1 VQRLCFFQVNLVPD
15 SFVIFAAVK
24 QMRTISPFLSVV
36 LMMLMLSGSLGYT
49 LIRHSCLH
57 CGTQTITATMG
68 VNSEDESC
76 CCSHHDTDINHRH
89 GTMEMLISDDCCSHE
104 TERVVTDELVRSE
117 LENEIIPYFML
128 ASVVAVIH
136 DQPAENIRSSF
147 TDRPFHHGRDLT
159 TMHCQIRS

>member
-1 VQRLCFFQVNLVPD
+1 MQCLCFFCINIVPD
-15 SFVIFAAVK
+15 SFVIFAVVK

-57 CGTQTITATMG
+57 CGTETVTATMG
-68 VNSEDESC
+68 VHSEDNC
-76 CCSHHDTDINHRH
+76 CCSHHDTDTNHRH
-89 GTMEMLISDDCCSHE
+89 GTTEMLFSDDCCSHE

-117 LENEIIPYFML
+117 LENEIIPWFML
-128 ASVVAVIH
+128 ASVMAVIA
-136 DQPAENIRSSF
+136 DQPAENISSSF

-159 TMHCQIRS
+159 TIHCQIRS